1 MQTTTFIPGIY
12 GMLIMSTDKNNQP
25 TYEIIGSKS
34 DSTEDGEYVFSLNLD
49 TIKRLPSDVP
59 VYASVHEFEDHGI
72 DNVINNQTIRK
83 YYGDFTNYQDLLDAA
98 NELLDEYDCPQTID
112 NQDYIIENALTV
124 CDWQSICG
132 YIWNELEQ
140 TLDFKDLPDQ
150 SI

>member
-1 MQTTTFIPGIY
+1 MQNTTFIPGIY
-12 GMLIMSTDKNNQP
+12 GMLIMSIDKNNQN
-25 TYEIIGSKS
+25 TYKIIGGKS
-34 DSTEDGEYVFSLNLD
+34 ESTDDGEYVFSLNLD
-49 TIKRLPSDVP
+49 TIKRLPSDAP
-59 VYASVHEFEDHGI
+59 VYASVHEFEDHGV

-98 NELLDEYDCPQTID
+98 NELLDEYDYPQTTD
-112 NQDYIIENALTV
+112 NQDYIIENTLTV

-140 TLDFKDLPDQ
+140 TLDFENLPDQ